1 MGSCKVHRLTAAK
14 LSSSSLTSLKKTL
27 EIIMNKG
34 KIYKKTQAKART
46 KEWAKVLL
54 LNLEK
59 IQKVKQRKQ
68 EIIDL
73 VIETLRI

>member
-27 EIIMNKG
+27 EIIMNKF

-46 KEWAKVLL
+46 KE
-54 LNLEK
+54 
-59 IQKVKQRKQ
+59 
-68 EIIDL
+68 
-73 VIETLRI
+73 